1 MYLQS
6 LWAYPHAVL
15 VESNSFDLAQAPR
28 AVNMFLRILP
38 FWQSIILL
46 KKRPGERKKDGEIIT
61 LPTHGN
67 WPTQGSANQA
77 VQDQEEKALNWFDL
91 NLAHQVA
98 KILLELHSSSNL
110 RTCYR
115 TKILT
120 KISTAPSTGIL
131 SFKFHVE
138 LVFWKI
144 AGLVVKFAQK
154 IISNER
160 AGWGRGRGFNF
171 RQIFGVEL

>member
-1 MYLQS
+1 MKLS
-6 LWAYPHAVL
+6 T
-15 VESNSFDLAQAPR
+15 D
-28 AVNMFLRILP
+28 
-38 FWQSIILL
+38 
-46 KKRPGERKKDGEIIT
+46 
-61 LPTHGN
+61 GN

-138 LVFWKI
+138 FVFWKI
-144 AGLVVKFAQK
+144 AGLVV
-154 IISNER
+154 N
-160 AGWGRGRGFNF
+160 
-171 RQIFGVEL
+171 QIFTENYQ